1 MPIHVKAVSKA
12 DFTQW
17 VEKAKK
23 EFALVEPGAETG
35 GEPENNET
43 IRVAGTAEPAR
54 PGINGKID

>member
-1 MPIHVKAVSKA
+1 MPIHVRGVSKA
-12 DFTQW
+12 DFAQW

-23 EFALVEPGAETG
+23 EFTA

-54 PGINGKID
+54 PEINEKDD